1 MGDWRQ
7 HAACIGA
14 DPELF
19 FSSSRQGPAPIAA
32 AKRVCAACP
41 VARECL
47 TEAMTMPAGGI
58 YGVWGGKGPRE
69 LRAMKRRR
77 DRREARTG

>member
-19 FSSSRQGPAPIAA
+19 FPPPSRSGPSRLSEA
-32 AKRVCAACP
+32 RRYCNVCP
-41 VARECL
+41 VRAECR
-47 TEAMTMPAGGI
+47 AAGLSRASSEI
-58 YGVWGGKGPRE
+58 YGVWGGLPPKQ
-69 LRAMKRRR
+69 LRRIKRAE
-77 DRREARTG
+77 EAAS